1 MKSSEIKRSGCALK
15 RCRESTSHLDQK
27 FFVFVLDFF
36 QGVLVFLP
44 EVKVLQGE
52 NVADIFTLVQFQHI
66 VKNKKPSNQG
76 HKNVLSRSE
85 GSDLGILED
94 LVFFGALLKEDFI
107 LTVPRPRQERLHQV
121 LVVFKRPFWQ
131 KEEEFWII

>member
-1 MKSSEIKRSGCALK
+1 MA
-15 RCRESTSHLDQK
+15 K
-27 FFVFVLDFF
+27 F
-36 QGVLVFLP
+36 
-44 EVKVLQGE
+44 
-52 NVADIFTLVQFQHI
+52 FTLVQFQHI
-66 VKNKKPSNQG
+66 AKNKKPSNQD
-76 HKNVLSRSE
+76 HKNVLSR
-85 GSDLGILED
+85 SDLGILED